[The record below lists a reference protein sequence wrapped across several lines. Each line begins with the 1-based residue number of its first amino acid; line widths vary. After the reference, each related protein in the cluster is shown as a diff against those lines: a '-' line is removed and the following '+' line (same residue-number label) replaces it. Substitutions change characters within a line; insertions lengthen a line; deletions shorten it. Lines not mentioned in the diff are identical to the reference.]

1 MGLYQVKSGDTL
13 SAIAQKY
20 GTTVD
25 KLVKDNNIK
34 NANCIFVGQ
43 ELKIGDT
50 GATQSTQASTQVE
63 SSQTTQSRTSSYSQV
78 ETSSNSGSMSINDW
92 REKRGIPSEAK
103 KIYDEYVDKAL
114 IAIEKAGVT
123 EVNDKMVQKHAYF
136 EIMFD
141 LKEFYDMRVPGTGQ
155 SYWDYMV
162 PEVYVVNGPQPTAYA
177 EVYEKA
183 IQNAKKAKIAL
194 QFIMPKLSDEQQ
206 AEAKEM
212 IAKVDEKI
220 KAGTPMSEVMFGDT
234 SEEKW
239 AYWNSFLE

>member
-1 MGLYQVKSGDTL
+1 MGVYKVQSGDTL
-13 SAIAQKY
+13 SALAKRF

-25 KLVKDNNIK
+25 KLAKDNNIK
-34 NANCIFVGQ
+34 NVNCIFVGQ
-43 ELKIGDT
+43 ELKIDGT
-50 GATQSTQASTQVE
+50 SET
-63 SSQTTQSRTSSYSQV
+63 QTTQATQQPQSSQGSRSKASS
-78 ETSSNSGSMSINDW
+78 SSRVQTTGNESSMSINDW

-162 PEVYVVNGPQPTAYA
+162 PEVYVTNGPQPTAYA
-177 EVYEKA
+177 EDYEKA

-220 KAGTPMSEVMFGDT
+220 KAGTPMSELMFGDT

-239 AYWNSFLE
+239 AYWNSFL